1 MTTQMQRITARKLA
15 GKLVRVACAN
25 GSSLSGRLIGV
36 TGRSIWVVS
45 HGEDHFVDVTDVV
58 DLSPATAA

>member
-1 MTTQMQRITARKLA
+1 MTTQMQRITARRLA
-15 GKLVRVACAN
+15 GKLVRIACTN

-45 HGEDHFVDVTDVV
+45 QGEDHFVDVTDVIE
-58 DLSPATAA
+58 LGPATAA